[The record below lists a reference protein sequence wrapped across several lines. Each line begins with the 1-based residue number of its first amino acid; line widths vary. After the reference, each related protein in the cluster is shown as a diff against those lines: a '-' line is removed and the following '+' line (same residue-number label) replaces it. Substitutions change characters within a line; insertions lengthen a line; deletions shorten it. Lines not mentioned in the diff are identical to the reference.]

1 MREACMPCL
10 RPGVRDNIHI
20 GREAGRTQMKKLL
33 LLGALTAITLFQAA
47 QPSEAYFRGK
57 WCAKMD
63 AGGGSVGERCDFP
76 TFETCRSYVNAQPKS
91 WCVPNQWRAENWGI
105 VGDRA
110 EERFNRIY
118 R

>member
-1 MREACMPCL
+1 
-10 RPGVRDNIHI
+10 
-20 GREAGRTQMKKLL
+20 MKKLL

-91 WCVPNQWRAENWGI
+91 WCVQNQWRAENGCI
-105 VGDRA
+105 TGLRA
-110 EERFNRIY
+110 EEHSNRIY

>member
-1 MREACMPCL
+1 
-10 RPGVRDNIHI
+10 
-20 GREAGRTQMKKLL
+20 MKKLL

-63 AGGGSVGERCDFP
+63 AGDGSVGERCDFP

-91 WCVPNQWRAENWGI
+91 WCVQNQWRADNWGI
-105 VGDRA
+105 VSSSGQHAANAAPAGAASISAVEQILDSVK
-110 EERFNRIY
+110 
-118 R
+118 

>member
-1 MREACMPCL
+1 
-10 RPGVRDNIHI
+10 
-20 GREAGRTQMKKLL
+20 MKKLL

-63 AGGGSVGERCDFP
+63 AGAGVVGERCDFRTSKSAAP
-76 TFETCRSYVNAQPKS
+76 TSTPSEV
-91 WCVPNQWRAENWGI
+91 VVRAEPVARRHWGI

-110 EERFNRIY
+110 EEHFNRIY